1 VLSTGLSPGRK
12 PFPRFVAFFRNLLEA
27 LHSPPRGVKSK
38 IKVVMLKPAQM
49 DIATH
54 HFTAQYGHNG
64 VHSSADLHLKGAL
77 QKRS

>member
-1 VLSTGLSPGRK
+1 VANDNNHLPQPPHYHSEHSP
-12 PFPRFVAFFRNLLEA
+12 EA
-27 LHSPPRGVKSK
+27 LILHRAVRKSK
-38 IKVVMLKPAQM
+38 VEVVMLEPAQM
-49 DIATH
+49 DIAAH